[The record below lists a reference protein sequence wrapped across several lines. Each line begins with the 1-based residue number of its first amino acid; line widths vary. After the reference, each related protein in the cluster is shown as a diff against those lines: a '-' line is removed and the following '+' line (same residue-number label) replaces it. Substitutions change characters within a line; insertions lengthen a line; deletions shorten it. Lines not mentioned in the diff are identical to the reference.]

1 MKGYLIKFSLMQKMV
16 LLTMF
21 AGAIGWVVL
30 DQIQTNRLK
39 EFFNEELTS
48 RLKHQATEDRLR
60 FDQHIKDYK
69 RGVTIITSQISFHKH
84 INDNKKLKNT
94 NVLFH
99 ETRPDWFPRLSVMRS
114 LIQPRTVLMY
124 NNKSILKEVYQT
136 RKEYIPDIVLRLS
149 NRLLELSSGQSFIT
163 MIDGMPYIMTSDK
176 AYDTNHKLLAILML
190 LSPMD
195 DEFMIASQ
203 GMTHNNIVALLSED
217 SKTILTSSNYEAL
230 PVGIPLKLTKDKF
243 ISIGESFFDYG
254 ASSFPV
260 KFISFKSTEE
270 VNVLTNSVMYSVRQ
284 EGIIVSAVFVSCFLL
299 IMIFI
304 TRRVEGLG
312 ERVARFCRETLKVK
326 QLEEYKGDQLFV
338 LENRFQGLMDEVV
351 KGREDLRREAAEKI
365 LLIRDNVEE
374 KEKQLELLQ
383 STTGVLGVGVIVKKQ
398 DGNYEPAN
406 DQMERFI
413 ESCGEIKLFIL
424 KKGSKEDERHLRDIH
439 DDERIFNIRNM
450 GGVSD
455 ATEIYLVQE
464 ITELKAKTRALE
476 HQALHDNLTGLP
488 NRTLLYE
495 RFEQV
500 IRMAQREYK
509 MVALFMMDLDR
520 FKEVNDTL
528 GHHFGDL
535 LLQEV
540 AKRLRYT
547 LRDSDTVARFG
558 GDEFAVLLTVP
569 DEEKI
574 IGIAKKITDAID
586 KEFIIESHT
595 ISTEISIGISI
606 FPNHGEDPSILMQRA
621 DVAMYVAKQA
631 HTGFAFYDPRQDP
644 HSLNRLSLMG
654 DLRHAIEKDE
664 LVPYFQP
671 KIDMVT
677 GKVTGSEALVR
688 WHHETDGFVPPDMFI
703 PIAEQTGLIKQLT
716 YWIVDRA
723 IHQCARWRR
732 EGIEIDVS
740 INLSARNL
748 QDPSLAEYIAEI
760 ISICGVQPEWIVFEI
775 TESAIMSSPVDAR
788 NTLDNL
794 DKMGVGLSID
804 DFGTGHSSLAYLKQ
818 LPVKEIKIDKSFV
831 TDMTENDNDA
841 VIVRATIDLAHN
853 LGLRVVAEGVETKDA
868 LDTLEILDCDTIQGY
883 YISPPMP
890 ADKFTRWYKSSPW
903 GGGES
908 ESIGKQG
915 NIRRI
920 R

>member
-1 MKGYLIKFSLMQKMV
+1 MQKM
-16 LLTMF
+16 LLLIIGT
-21 AGAIGWVVL
+21 GLIGWTVL
-30 DQIQTNRLK
+30 DNIESRKLTNI
-39 EFFNEELTS
+39 FNEQLS
-48 RLKHQATEDRLR
+48 LR
-60 FDQHIKDYK
+60 FKQQAITDRHQFNEHVKSYSKTLKI
-69 RGVTIITSQISFHKH
+69 VTSLNSVHKYLTT
-84 INDNKKLKNT
+84 NNWKNKNNK
-94 NVLFH
+94 VLVH
-99 ETRPDWFPRLSVMRS
+99 KTRPEWLPNTSVMRS
-114 LIQPRTVLMY
+114 LIHPRVFMMFDDKMKLWEIY
-124 NNKSILKEVYQT
+124 HARE
-136 RKEYIPDIVLRLS
+136 EYLPEHLIKPTNSLLDAS
-149 NRLLELSSGQSFIT
+149 NGQSFVT
-163 MIDGMPYIMTSDK
+163 WFDGKPYVVTSENI
-176 AYDTNHKLLAILML
+176 YDEKRNLLATLLFSSPIDNEFLIRSQGVLDDNIVVILGE
-190 LSPMD
+190 D
-195 DEFMIASQ
+195 KETIIAS
-203 GMTHNNIVALLSED
+203 
-217 SKTILTSSNYEAL
+217 SNPA
-230 PVGIPLKLTKDKF
+230 VIKAG
-243 ISIGESFFDYG
+243 ISIESMKTSHMSVMDKLFDYG
-254 ASSFPV
+254 MSSFPINFV
-260 KFISFKSTEE
+260 SLKSTDE
-270 VNVLTNSVMYSVRQ
+270 VKSLTKSVIKMGRQ
-284 EGIIVSAVFVSCFLL
+284 EGVIVTAVFVGCFAIIL
-299 IMIFI
+299 ILI
-304 TRRVEGLG
+304 TRRVENIGTKIT
-312 ERVARFCRETLKVK
+312 EFSRKTLNAQEQKF
-326 QLEEYKGDQLFV
+326 EKGDQLFV
-338 LENRFQGLMDEVV
+338 LEQQFQALTQEVV

-413 ESCGEIKLFIL
+413 ESCGDIQLFIP
-424 KKGSKEDERHLRDIH
+424 KKGFKEEEHHLHDDN

-450 GGVSD
+450 GELSGE
-455 ATEIYLVQE
+455 TEIYLVQE

-476 HQALHDNLTGLP
+476 HQALHDSLTGLP
-488 NRTLLYE
+488 NRALLYE

-558 GDEFAVLLTVP
+558 GDEFAVLLIVP

-574 IGIAKKITDAID
+574 VGVAKKITDSID
-586 KEFIIESHT
+586 KEFIIEGHT
-595 ISTEISIGISI
+595 ISTAISIGISV
-606 FPNHGEDPSILMQRA
+606 FPNHGEDPNVLIQRA

-631 HTGFAFYDPRQDP
+631 HTGFSFYDPRQDP

-688 WHHETDGFVPPDMFI
+688 WHHETEGFVPPDMFI

-716 YWIVDRA
+716 YWVVDKA

-732 EGIEIDVS
+732 EGIEVDVS
-740 INLSARNL
+740 INLSVRNL
-748 QDPSLAEYIAEI
+748 QDPSLVEYIAKI
-760 ISICGVQPEWIVFEI
+760 ISMCGVQPEWIVFEI
-775 TESAIMSSPVDAR
+775 TESAIMTSPADAR

-831 TDMTENDNDA
+831 TDMLKDDNDA
-841 VIVRATIDLAHN
+841 VIVRATVDLAHN
-853 LGLRVVAEGVETKDA
+853 LGLKVVAEGVETKDVM
-868 LDTLEILDCDTIQGY
+868 DMLEILDCDTIQGY

-890 ADKFTRWYKSSPW
+890 ADKFTHWFKSSPW
-903 GGGES
+903 GGGDS
-908 ESIGKQG
+908 KGTGKIGN

-920 R
+920 K